1 MRAGAARKTPRRGDL
16 LKSRRVSSEVE
27 VEKVMVELVM
37 VDPTV
42 ELSTDDGGENP
53 VLPSAMAGREG
64 EKKGK
69 VLSTRSECYG

>member
-1 MRAGAARKTPRRGDL
+1 
-16 LKSRRVSSEVE
+16 
-27 VEKVMVELVM
+27 MVELVM